1 MIWKIYNGTHHAAE
15 NGDGEF
21 HFHYT
26 TWRVLLRDDAGDFF
40 PYGQLDAVLSE
51 NVKAIHQ
58 QQMVTLV
65 SKNIHDNFELLAS
78 PGTDFFEKLFDQEP
92 ESKTYYVETKLSS
105 SEHDASV
112 VRSVPYPEE
121 KRTKR

>member
-26 TWRVLLRDDAGDFF
+26 TWRVLLRDDAGEFF
-40 PYGQLDAVLSE
+40 PYGQLDAVISE
-51 NVKAIHQ
+51 NVKAIHPQ
-58 QQMVTLV
+58 QVIMLV
-65 SKNIHDNFELLAS
+65 SKKIHDNFDLLAS
-78 PGTDFFEKLFDQEP
+78 PDSDFFEKLFDPEP
-92 ESKTYYVETKLSS
+92 ETKTYYAETKLSS
-105 SEHDASV
+105 SEHIASV
-112 VRSVPYPEE
+112 ARSIPDPEE